1 MELLRGAC
9 MDCGY
14 VSVRVKC
21 KCNKCCE
28 VTVLVT
34 TSEFKEIC
42 ESSVNELLR
51 MSVIMSE
58 LLQVESE

>member
-42 ESSVNELLR
+42 ATSSVNELLR
-51 MSVIMSE
+51 MSVSE